1 MNVRC
6 VYRDFPTSKEKPH
19 HLHPAI
25 AALIWEYQVA
35 VSEKRAPKY
44 ELITTKHISKHI
56 EIAIRKYPLWPTILK
71 ASDLSSKA
79 YENAQ
84 FVWWVPK
91 SDDVDADGDTAMTR
105 KGEVERGA
113 DDIVEEHA
121 EDKNAEDE
129 YIDEEEEEEE
139 EDEEDE
145 DHEEHKPGAHIDVYS
160 YLRIITVFRTRASSL
175 AADDQRTR
183 TSATR

>member
-1 MNVRC
+1 MIGNTQTNVRC

-19 HLHPAI
+19 RLHPAI

-35 VSEKRAPKY
+35 LSEKRVPKY
-44 ELITTKHISKHI
+44 ELITTKHISKRI
-56 EIAIRKYPLWPTILK
+56 DIAIRKYPLWPTILK
-71 ASDLSSKA
+71 ADDLSSRA
-79 YENAQ
+79 YEKAE

-113 DDIVEEHA
+113 DDVVEEHA

-129 YIDEEEEEEE
+129 YVDEEEEEE
-139 EDEEDE
+139 DD
-145 DHEEHKPGAHIDVYS
+145 EEHKPGAHNDVYS
-160 YLRIITVFRTRASSL
+160 YLRIITVFRTHASSL
-175 AADDQRTR
+175 AADDQRTG
-183 TSATR
+183 TSAAR